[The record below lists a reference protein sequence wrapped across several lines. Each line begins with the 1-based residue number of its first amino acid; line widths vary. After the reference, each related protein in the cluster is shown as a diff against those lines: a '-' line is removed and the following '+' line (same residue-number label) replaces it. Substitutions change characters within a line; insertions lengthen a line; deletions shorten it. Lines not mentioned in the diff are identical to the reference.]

1 MYSGL
6 RSAGTLH
13 TEETANAHRSR
24 NGRDVSVT
32 ESQTST
38 SRPPER
44 SHAHKRTMLGA
55 GRRAQSGSTHRSSA
69 ASTSLSSFAGGF
81 SQANG
86 YVSRIVCARVV
97 SATPPSIAIE
107 ALVLGG
113 PEVVRVVLNSSSRQ
127 AGLATEPCSPART
140 DSQQ

>member
-1 MYSGL
+1 MGTAHVFGL
-6 RSAGTLH
+6 AERWDPH

-55 GRRAQSGSTHRSSA
+55 DRRARA
-69 ASTSLSSFAGGF
+69 EWVDAPLVGG
-81 SQANG
+81 
-86 YVSRIVCARVV
+86 
-97 SATPPSIAIE
+97 E
-107 ALVLGG
+107 HVLG
-113 PEVVRVVLNSSSRQ
+113 VLLGRLFIHITPSHQNASSVS
-127 AGLATEPCSPART
+127 
-140 DSQQ
+140 